1 MISMTKTKS
10 PQPKKT
16 EVRNWKRRR
25 DKVLYIAVTEAE
37 HLEITRIA
45 EKNGRTISD
54 EVWKRLRSTLDSDD
68 MWGKPAKV
76 VGTHFLIQAGWVEHY
91 DPRYGGTVLLPP
103 GSAPPGP
110 FMVEGK
116 ELPTAAASES
126 VEKTLRGVFTAF
138 DIPIEQ
144 RSTLRHAVLEA
155 LTKITGTLAASEA
168 PDTAS
173 IAAEKMPKKE
183 KKEEKQQKKKAEPR
197 KQTTA

>member
-1 MISMTKTKS
+1 MPTAGAA
-10 PQPKKT
+10 
-16 EVRNWKRRR
+16 
-25 DKVLYIAVTEAE
+25 VLGSRAAVVAVTGHQQRNRSVQPVAE
-37 HLEITRIA
+37 ILRCACPTTRLQETTTI
-45 EKNGRTISD
+45 TIS
-54 EVWKRLRSTLDSDD
+54 
-68 MWGKPAKV
+68 PA
-76 VGTHFLIQAGWVEHY
+76 FFAAVEHY